1 MKKEKGAVFV
11 SFFFFVFLFLLCQ
24 VLVST
29 MHIIILEKK
38 DMCLFYYV
46 TIIQVVII
54 DYQTETYF
62 DYQVDTY
69 FDSESY

>member
-1 MKKEKGAVFV
+1 
-11 SFFFFVFLFLLCQ
+11 
-24 VLVST
+24 

-38 DMCLFYYV
+38 DLCLFYYV
-46 TIIQVVII
+46 TIIQVVVI
-54 DYQTETYF
+54 DYQTKTYF

>member
-11 SFFFFVFLFLLCQ
+11 SFFFVFLFLLCQ